1 METRDLS
8 ERMATEVVDGVYLAQ
23 LAAGDRMSIQHFH
36 IEPGAEVPAHE
47 HEHEQLGYL
56 YEGTL
61 TFDVDGEEI
70 IVSAGESYAIQSNE
84 PHGVVNHGED
94 PANGIDIFSPPR
106 LDVPWN
112 E

>member
-8 ERMATEVVDGVYLAQ
+8 EQMATEAVDGVYLAQ

-36 IEPGAEVPAHE
+36 FEPGAVVPSHD

-61 TFDVDGEEI
+61 TFIVEGEEV
-70 IVSAGESYAIQSNE
+70 IVSAGESYAIPSNE
-84 PHGVVNHGED
+84 PHEVVNHGED

-106 LDVPWN
+106 LDVPWSG
-112 E
+112 